1 MSFLAPLYVLGA
13 LGIGLPILFHLI
25 RRQPRDQRR
34 FSSLMF
40 LKPTPPTLTK
50 RSRLDNWPL
59 LLIRALALL
68 LLAAAFARPYLRSPV
83 LEQQAEPGK
92 RIVMLLDT
100 SASMRRTGLWQQAN
114 QEAAAMVKTLKP
126 ADQIAVVSFDSSPRI
141 ELSLEQ
147 SSSLD
152 FEARVQ
158 AVNQTIQRLKPS
170 WAAGELGA
178 ALVMAAELLTTTET
192 DVANAEEPSPAIA
205 GTGHVVVISDLQIGS
220 DNNLK
225 GLQSY
230 SWPEEIK
237 VEVRAVTPDQKTN
250 AFATILRTSDDEA
263 SEETTTSSSPA
274 LDAKTQDT
282 RVRVSNSADATNAD
296 FTVFWADANGKAIES
311 TKVPTNV
318 SPGENRVIRVP
329 EPTHA
334 AEDNALMTLV
344 VEGDDHDFDN
354 ERFLTRPA
362 KQKQELLFVG
372 PSDAEP
378 RESLRYYLE
387 RAPLDNRYRS
397 VELATSAPSGIPTT
411 LDAKRTPL
419 VIIAEAVDET
429 QLQSLRRYM
438 TTGGSVLWVLDA
450 KSDLAKMQGALRII
464 GGSPDLSISLATIN
478 DYVMWSRIDFDH
490 PLFKPLADAR
500 YNDFTK
506 IRFWSHRKLSRV
518 PDEFKTVVQY
528 DDGDPA
534 ILERRVGGG
543 RLWIMTAGWQP
554 TDSQLA
560 LSTKFVPLL
569 YGMFGYASSN
579 QVAVDDLILGKPLPF
594 SPSPTASIKND
605 TDASIAYRSA
615 ADFSQLDEP
624 GFYRFVDG
632 NAELPFALNVDLSES
647 RTEAMD
653 SDELE
658 RLGLRLGT
666 LEKSETVIAGQRQ
679 QRDVE
684 LEGTQRIWQWLLVAV
699 LGLLGMESLL
709 SGWIDRR
716 KPTALTPDK

>member
-83 LEQQAEPGK
+83 LEQQTEPGK

-114 QEAAAMVKTLKP
+114 QEAAAIVKKLKP
-126 ADQIAVVSFDSSPRI
+126 ADQIAIVSFDASPRVAF
-141 ELSLEQ
+141 SLEQ

-170 WAAGELGA
+170 WAAGELGSS
-178 ALVMAAELLTTTET
+178 LVMAAELLTTTET
-192 DVANAEEPSPAIA
+192 DVANDEEPSPATG
-205 GTGHVVVISDLQIGS
+205 GTGHVVVISDLQIGG
-220 DNNLK
+220 DDNLK

-237 VEVRAVTPDQKTN
+237 IEIREVTAAQKTN
-250 AFATILRTSDDEA
+250 AFATILRTSDDDA
-263 SEETTTSSSPA
+263 SEESSTSPSPTV
-274 LDAKTQDT
+274 DAKTQDT
-282 RVRVSNSADATNAD
+282 RVRVSNSADATKAD

-318 SPGENRVIRVP
+318 RPGKNRVIRVP
-329 EPTHA
+329 EPPLA
-334 AEDNALMTLV
+334 AEDNALLKLV
-344 VEGDDHDFDN
+344 IEGDDHDFDN
-354 ERFLTRPA
+354 VRFLTRPA
-362 KQKQELLFVG
+362 RKMQELLFVG
-372 PSDAEP
+372 PTDGEP
-378 RESLRYYLE
+378 RQSLRYYLE

-397 VELATSAPSGIPTT
+397 VELAPSTPSEIRTT
-411 LDAKRTPL
+411 IDSKQTPL
-419 VIIAEAVDET
+419 VIMAEAVDET

-450 KSDLAKMQGALRII
+450 KSDLSQMQSALRII
-464 GGSPDLSISLATIN
+464 GDSPDLVIAPATIN
-478 DYVMWSRIDFDH
+478 DYAMWSRIDFEH

-506 IRFWSHRKLSRV
+506 IRFWSHRKLSSV
-518 PDEFKTVVQY
+518 TDEFKTVVQY

-534 ILERRVGGG
+534 ILERRVGVG

-569 YGMFGYASSN
+569 YGMFGYASN
-579 QVAVDDLILGKPLPF
+579 HQVAFDDLILGKPLPF
-594 SPSPTASIKND
+594 SPSPTASIKNE
-605 TDASIAYRSA
+605 TQASIAYRST
-615 ADFSQLDEP
+615 ADFSELDNP

-632 NAELPFALNVDLSES
+632 DAELPFALNVDLSES
-647 RTEAMD
+647 RTDAMD

-666 LEKSETVIAGQRQ
+666 LDKSETVIAGQRQ

-699 LGLLGMESLL
+699 LGLLGIESLL

-716 KPTALTPDK
+716 KPATLITEK